1 MRVQKHFI
9 RKLESRTKLVKNFRE
24 REKIVP
30 SNVFWNDA
38 LNIDS

>member
-9 RKLESRTKLVKNFRE
+9 RKLKAEQNLLKFSE
-24 REKIVP
+24 IEKIVP

>member
-24 REKIVP
+24 RENSSKQRI
-30 SNVFWNDA
+30 
-38 LNIDS
+38 LE